1 MGKIRIIIII
11 LFICIIL
18 GCNNSTKNIGLNNKF
33 KTEYRIYYSTGASID
48 YKTYTDSETFV
59 CSFNGTNYLLEKGN
73 GEELVST
80 TAPIRILKI
89 TKFDENGK
97 ETEYTG
103 SY

>member
-1 MGKIRIIIII
+1 MGRIRIIIII
-11 LFICIIL
+11 LFTCIIL
-18 GCNNSTKNIGLNNKF
+18 GCDNSAKNIGLNNKF
-33 KTEYRIYYSTGASID
+33 KTEYRIYYNTIVSID
-48 YKTYTDSETFV
+48 YKIYTDSETFV

-97 ETEYTG
+97 ENEYTR